1 MRALPLLLNALAACR
16 TTFSDASDS
25 LELSQSKNTMKDGG
39 AAEGGGGGGAEA
51 TGGANLYWPYSIA
64 MMLALLTP
72 TFTPLT
78 TTFAVVV
85 PRKRPSR
92 ATRHWLS
99 MLYPRPTMPS

>member
-1 MRALPLLLNALAACR
+1 MRALPLLLNAADACR

-39 AAEGGGGGGAEA
+39 AVEGGGGGAEA
-51 TGGANLYWPYSIA
+51 TGAANLYWPYSIA
-64 MMLALLTP
+64 MTLALLTP
-72 TFTPLT
+72 TFTPLM

-99 MLYPRPTMPS
+99 RW